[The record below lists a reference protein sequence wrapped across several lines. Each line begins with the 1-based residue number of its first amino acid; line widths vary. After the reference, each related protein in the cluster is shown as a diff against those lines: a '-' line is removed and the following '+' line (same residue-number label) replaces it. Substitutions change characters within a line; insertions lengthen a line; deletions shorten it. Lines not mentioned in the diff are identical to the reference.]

1 MGGGGK
7 LDNSKQSK
15 AESFVSG
22 WVSTSNRLLIIALII
37 IGGVIALT
45 IIWSLIGPTKFLNKH
60 PTRQEISNAHIEKI
74 IKHYKF
80 PK

>member
-1 MGGGGK
+1 MGGK

-22 WVSTSNRLLIIALII
+22 WVSTSNRLIQVAILIVA
-37 IGGVIALT
+37 GVIVLT
-45 IIWSLIGPTKFLNKH
+45 LLWSIFGPTKFLNKH